1 MSKSASEPRVGGYYV
16 EARDTMARAVSG
28 VLANSPELAE
38 RLQAC
43 NTPEEMRSTDADA
56 YEVLLSAAIRAYPD
70 WWHVEQLGSAV
81 VQALFAHRLGAGRP
95 PTPNV
100 SGRPRP

>member
-1 MSKSASEPRVGGYYV
+1 MSEAAPKVGGHYV
-16 EARDTMARAVSG
+16 EARDTMARAVS
-28 VLANSPELAE
+28 VLLASSPELAE

-56 YEVLLSAAIRAYPD
+56 YGALLSAAIRAYPD

-81 VQALFAHRLGAGRP
+81 VQAVFMHRTADAILEAVGMG
-95 PTPNV
+95 
-100 SGRPRP
+100 GEC

>member
-1 MSKSASEPRVGGYYV
+1 MKVGGYYV

-28 VLANSPELAE
+28 VLVNSPELAE

-43 NTPEEMRSTDADA
+43 NTPTEMQSTDADA
-56 YEVLLSAAIRAYPD
+56 YEALLSAAVRACPE

-81 VQALFAHRLGAGRP
+81 VQALFAHRFRP
-95 PTPNV
+95 LPFRDDR
-100 SGRPRP
+100 SGRFVEEGVNDE